1 VSVDLSH
8 VDLLRE
14 RLHVG
19 YDEARVALEASQG
32 DVVAALARLER
43 TNPPR
48 SDMLAV
54 GGEIMDEVQRLLERG
69 VIRKIRVK
77 LGRRTLKEIP
87 VSLTAVGALT
97 VGLMA
102 VLISL
107 FAIELDRD

>member
-19 YDEARVALEASQG
+19 YEEARDALEASHG

-43 TNPPR
+43 THPPR
-48 SDMLAV
+48 HDLLAV
-54 GGEIMDEVQRLLERG
+54 GGEIMDEVQRLLDRG
-69 VIRKIRVK
+69 VIRRIRVK

-97 VGLMA
+97 VGVVA

>member
-1 VSVDLSH
+1 MSVDLSH

-19 YDEARVALEASQG
+19 YEEARVALEASHG
-32 DVVAALARLER
+32 DVVSALARLEK
-43 TNPPR
+43 THPPR
-48 SDMLAV
+48 TDLLTV
-54 GGEIMDEVQRLLERG
+54 GGEIMDEVQRLLDQG
-69 VIRKIRVK
+69 AIRRIRVK

-87 VSLTAVGALT
+87 VSLTAIGALT
-97 VGLMA
+97 VGLAA

>member
-19 YDEARVALEASQG
+19 YDEARVALEASHG
-32 DVVAALARLER
+32 DVVAALARLEK
-43 TNPPR
+43 TYPPR
-48 SDMLAV
+48 NDMLAV
-54 GGEIMDEVQRLLERG
+54 GGEILDEVQRLLERG

-87 VSLTAVGALT
+87 VSLTALGAMT
-97 VGLMA
+97 VGLVA

>member
-1 VSVDLSH
+1 MSVDLSH

-19 YDEARVALEASQG
+19 YDEARVALEACHG
-32 DVVAALARLER
+32 DVVAALARLEK
-43 TNPPR
+43 NHPPR
-48 SDMLAV
+48 NDLIAV
-54 GGEIMDEVQRLLERG
+54 GGEILDEVQRLLDKG
-69 VIRKIRVK
+69 VVRRIRVK

-87 VSLTAVGALT
+87 VSLTALGALT
-97 VGLMA
+97 VGLAA